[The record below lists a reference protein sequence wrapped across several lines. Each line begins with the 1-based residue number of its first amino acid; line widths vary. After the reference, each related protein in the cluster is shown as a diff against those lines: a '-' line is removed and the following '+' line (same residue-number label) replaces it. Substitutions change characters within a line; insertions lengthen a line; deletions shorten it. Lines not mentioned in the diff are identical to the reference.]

1 MSRGNICCIALLL
14 LEPRNPPPP
23 PVDTNFSDGDFI
35 MIRDS
40 PNKNKGN
47 REKWK
52 IRGRNE

>member
-1 MSRGNICCIALLL
+1 MLHCFVTVVA
-14 LEPRNPPPP
+14 PQPPPP

-47 REKWK
+47 RAK
-52 IRGRNE
+52 

>member
-14 LEPRNPPPP
+14 LYPRNPPPP

-47 REKWK
+47 RAK
-52 IRGRNE
+52 